1 MSKPYDPDRPPVDP
15 LEPDA
20 VPPGAGTD
28 ATTGTAAQA
37 PVTERQ
43 MASLVSLDTEVA
55 GPAVAVGGVTASQS
69 ELRLVVRRFVRH
81 KAAMAGLV
89 VLAFIVV
96 LAFTSI
102 GWGPLPGWWKQ
113 SYLTFEP
120 QLTDG
125 GRPTLQWWPFSLGDH
140 PFGQD
145 SSGRDYFALAM
156 RGMQQS
162 IIIALLVGL
171 VSTVLGTL
179 IGALAGYY
187 RGWTEGVLMRITDVI
202 ITIPLIA
209 AAAVVANR
217 IGGAGIVPMGLFLG
231 ALTWTSLARIVRGEF
246 LSLREREFVDA
257 ARSIGASSRR
267 IIFRHILPNTIGV
280 ITVSATLSISGA
292 ILLET
297 SLSFLGFG
305 VKPPDTSLGLL
316 LENNRQAIDARPYL
330 FWWPAIFIVIIS
342 LAINFI
348 GDGLRDAFDP
358 RQTRSKA

>member
-1 MSKPYDPDRPPVDP
+1 VDP

-20 VPPGAGTD
+20 VPLGVPAAAG
-28 ATTGTAAQA
+28 Q
-37 PVTERQ
+37 PHVPETERQ
-43 MASLVSLDTEVA
+43 MTSLVALDTEVA
-55 GPAVAVGGVTASQS
+55 GPAVAAGAVTASQS
-69 ELRLVVRRFVRH
+69 ELKLVLRRFLRH
-81 KAAMAGLV
+81 RAAMAGLV

-96 LAFTSI
+96 LAFSSI
-102 GWGPLPGWWKQ
+102 GWGPIPGWWKQ
-113 SYLTFEP
+113 DYLTFEP

-125 GRPTLQWWPFSLGDH
+125 GRPTLQVWPFSLGDH

-145 SSGRDYFALAM
+145 TSGRDYFALVM

-171 VSTVLGTL
+171 VSTAIGTVV
-179 IGALAGYY
+179 GALAGYY
-187 RGWTEGVLMRITDVI
+187 RGWTEGVLMRITDVL

-209 AAAVVANR
+209 VAAVVVNK
-217 IGGAGIVPMGLFLG
+217 IGGGGILVMGVFLG
-231 ALTWTSLARIVRGEF
+231 LLTWTGLARIVRGEF

-257 ARSIGASSRR
+257 ARSVGASSPR

-280 ITVSATLSISGA
+280 ITVSATLAISGA

-305 VKPPDTSLGLL
+305 VKAPDTSLGLL
-316 LENNRQAIDARPYL
+316 LQINRQAMDSRPYL
-330 FWWPAIFIVIIS
+330 FWWPALFIVVIS

-358 RQTRSKA
+358 KQTRSKA

>member
-1 MSKPYDPDRPPVDP
+1 MSSPYDPQQIPVDP

-20 VPPGAGTD
+20 VP
-28 ATTGTAAQA
+28 ATEGFGSQPHVPSTEQQMTTL
-37 PVTERQ
+37 VT
-43 MASLVSLDTEVA
+43 LDTEVA
-55 GPAVAVGGVTASQS
+55 GPAVSAGAVTASQS
-69 ELRLVVRRFVRH
+69 EFRLVARRFFRH
-81 KAAMAGLV
+81 RAAMAGLV
-89 VLAFIVV
+89 VLLFIVV
-96 LAFTSI
+96 LAFSSI
-102 GWGPLPGWWKQ
+102 GFGPIPGWWKQ

-120 QLTDG
+120 KLINA
-125 GRPTLQWWPFSLGDH
+125 GRPTLQLWPFSLGDH

-145 SSGRDYFALAM
+145 TSGRDYFALAM

-162 IIIALLVGL
+162 IVIALIVGI
-171 VSTVLGTL
+171 VSTVIGTVV
-179 IGALAGYY
+179 GALAGYY
-187 RGWTEGVLMRITDVI
+187 RGWVEGVLMRITDVL

-209 AAAVVANR
+209 VAAVVVR
-217 IGGAGIVPMGLFLG
+217 QIGGAGVLSMGLFLG
-231 ALTWTSLARIVRGEF
+231 VLTWTGLARIVRGEF

-257 ARSIGASSRR
+257 ARSVGASSRR

-280 ITVSATLSISGA
+280 ITVSATLAISGA

-297 SLSFLGFG
+297 ALSFLGFG

-316 LENNRQAIDARPYL
+316 VQINRQAIDARPYL
-330 FWWPAIFIVIIS
+330 FWWPAVFIVVIS